1 MKVLLI
7 LVLLM
12 ADGPKQTAL
21 EMPTLDE
28 CWARA
33 HAVIEKADLP
43 KMQEAGVGGVGT
55 GCVVIPAPTQ
65 ESIR

>member
-1 MKVLLI
+1 MKILLI
-7 LVLLM
+7 LVLVM

-33 HAVIEKADLP
+33 QAVIFKANLP
-43 KMQEAGVGGVGT
+43 KMQEAGVKEVGA
-55 GCVVIPAPTQ
+55 GCIVVPAPSQ
-65 ESIR
+65 ESLR

>member
-1 MKVLLI
+1 MKILLI
-7 LVLLM
+7 LTLLM

-33 HAVIEKADLP
+33 QAVIARADVA
-43 KMQEAGVGGVGT
+43 KMQEAGVAGVGT
-55 GCVVIPAPTQ
+55 GCVVIPTPSQ
-65 ESIR
+65 ETVR